1 MGLNSELL
9 LGSSNLIGITATDP
23 EKDLGY
29 DKLFVIP
36 AYYLLILF
44 LNWVGEDGYLGKDSI
59 TRSVI

>member
-36 AYYLLILF
+36 AYYLLILL
-44 LNWVGEDGYLGKDSI
+44 LN
-59 TRSVI
+59 